1 MKVLAIA
8 DVEERCLW
16 DFYSEKRFGDVDL
29 ILSAGDLD
37 QDYLE
42 FLVTVTNKP
51 LLYVRGNHDDRY
63 ARRAPGG
70 CLCVEDEVY
79 VYRGLRVAGL
89 GGSMRYRDGA
99 NMYSER
105 EMARRAQRLQ
115 AKIRLAG
122 GVDVLL
128 THAPARGV
136 GDLEDLPHRGFE
148 CFDDLLG
155 RWRPGYMVH
164 GHVHKGYDPPS
175 SASGGCLA
183 ARRWSM
189 PADTPS
195 STSRGRAAGIAAG
208 APRG

>member
-37 QDYLE
+37 PDYLE

-128 THAPARGV
+128 THAPARGWATSRTFRTAASSASTTCS
-136 GDLEDLPHRGFE
+136 GAGGPATWSTATCTRATT
-148 CFDDLLG
+148 
-155 RWRPGYMVH
+155 
-164 GHVHKGYDPPS
+164 PPS
-175 SASGGCLA
+175 SASGRCLA

>member
-1 MKVLAIA
+1 MKVLTIA

-37 QDYLE
+37 PDYLE

-89 GGSMRYRDGA
+89 GGPATWSTAMCT
-99 NMYSER
+99 
-105 EMARRAQRLQ
+105 RA
-115 AKIRLAG
+115 
-122 GVDVLL
+122 
-128 THAPARGV
+128 TT
-136 GDLEDLPHRGFE
+136 
-148 CFDDLLG
+148 
-155 RWRPGYMVH
+155 
-164 GHVHKGYDPPS
+164 PPS
-175 SASGGCLA
+175 SASGRCLA

-195 STSRGRAAGIAAG
+195 LTSRGRAAGIAAG